1 MRQFMSPLCAA
12 HCQHLISLEP
22 SISSQL
28 EEAQYL
34 HAYWKIPSQLT
45 LPEPSTSQP
54 PILWCLHQTSLK
66 IQHGFLLSGS
76 AIVRKCVCVCV
87 CVCVW
92 IYVRRTWM
100 EINWKRWFA
109 PLHFGLHADRYLANT
124 LRSLNVTKLLCTSVC
139 CTHSSDTTS
148 NSLIV
153 CHWCILG
160 TNFKF

>member
-1 MRQFMSPLCAA
+1 MYTRKHTPACMHTKAGTLYRFFNLNKQWPINPKLFMSPICAAVLSPLYAAVHVTTLCGTLSTSHARCHHSVNISCTMSPLCAA

-87 CVCVW
+87 CVCV
-92 IYVRRTWM
+92 
-100 EINWKRWFA
+100 
-109 PLHFGLHADRYLANT
+109 
-124 LRSLNVTKLLCTSVC
+124 
-139 CTHSSDTTS
+139 
-148 NSLIV
+148 
-153 CHWCILG
+153 
-160 TNFKF
+160 